1 MSPTIALQNFT
12 KYCRSNWLTAVVSD
26 LNSVVCRSRR
36 LNTYEKENLINM
48 DGKTFLTEDEA
59 FKNLQKYFEEKGKH
73 LNIHQLFL
81 QDPERF
87 QKYRYFI
94 SS

>member
-1 MSPTIALQNFT
+1 
-12 KYCRSNWLTAVVSD
+12 
-26 LNSVVCRSRR
+26 
-36 LNTYEKENLINM
+36 M